1 MRTSPSIVPSRS
13 SSGFGAIRSRFA
25 LRSVAG
31 SRVRTGHHL
40 PTGWSGWIRSSPG
53 SSEAAS
59 STTAATRSGRA
70 ARRLGLGLGD
80 EVPSDV
86 DLGLSATFGL
96 VLRVP
101 GEMVRIVAS
110 VGRDIPARHGTGGWL
125 LPIPA
130 TDVVDADGT
139 AVAATVD
146 PDFTRRM
153 DPEDVLAALERMREV
168 RTGTTR

>member
-1 MRTSPSIVPSRS
+1 M
-13 SSGFGAIRSRFA
+13 
-25 LRSVAG
+25 
-31 SRVRTGHHL
+31 RTGHHS
-40 PTGWSGWIRSSPG
+40 PTGWSGRTRSSPG

-70 ARRLGLGLGD
+70 ARRLSLGD

-86 DLGLSATFGL
+86 DLGLGATFDL
-96 VLRVP
+96 VFRVP

-110 VGRDIPARHGTGGWL
+110 FGRDIPVRHGTGGWL

-139 AVAATVD
+139 VVAATVD

-153 DPEDVLAALERMREV
+153 DPEDVLAALERMRAV

>member
-1 MRTSPSIVPSRS
+1 
-13 SSGFGAIRSRFA
+13 
-25 LRSVAG
+25 
-31 SRVRTGHHL
+31 
-40 PTGWSGWIRSSPG
+40 
-53 SSEAAS
+53 
-59 STTAATRSGRA
+59 
-70 ARRLGLGLGD
+70 
-80 EVPSDV
+80 
-86 DLGLSATFGL
+86 LSATFGL

-110 VGRDIPARHGTGGWL
+110 FGRDIPARHGTGGWL